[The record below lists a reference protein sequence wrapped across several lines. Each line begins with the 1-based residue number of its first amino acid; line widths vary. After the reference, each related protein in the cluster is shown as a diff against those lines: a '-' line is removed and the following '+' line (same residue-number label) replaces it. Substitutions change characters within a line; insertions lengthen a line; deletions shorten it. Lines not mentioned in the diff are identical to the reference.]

1 MRADV
6 YTSESPLTIIYLVSL
21 SIQVPQNR
29 GNNALASSSLSTPN
43 KNTTMVPTNPLPP
56 ASSSLTTFHNN
67 SSSSNL
73 ALGFILTHRILI
85 SFFSCSIRIENGNGG
100 SGGDNNHCIHLLLV
114 VPTVDQRL
122 QNGFLSPDSL
132 RWSVSDAPRDHRQYH
147 NEYNDSN
154 LADETDESLE
164 KKTSW
169 TKFMS
174 RYYPKLI

>member
-1 MRADV
+1 MH
-6 YTSESPLTIIYLVSL
+6 TFTF
-21 SIQVPQNR
+21 
-29 GNNALASSSLSTPN
+29 GGTHCGSTTP
-43 KNTTMVPTNPLPP
+43 
-56 ASSSLTTFHNN
+56 
-67 SSSSNL
+67 
-73 ALGFILTHRILI
+73 
-85 SFFSCSIRIENGNGG
+85 E
-100 SGGDNNHCIHLLLV
+100 
-114 VPTVDQRL
+114 
-122 QNGFLSPDSL
+122 NGFLSPDSL